1 MEPYKSSNS
10 QNNLKTLGSK
20 TVRSTALH
28 IILID
33 KLDKILKLKSKKENS
48 KQSKLMGRVEDL
60 LDR

>member
-10 QNNLKTLGSK
+10 QNNLKRLGLKTL
-20 TVRSTALH
+20 RSTALH

-33 KLDKILKLKSKKENS
+33 KLDKILKPKSKKENS
-48 KQSKLMGRVEDL
+48 KQSKLIGRVQNL